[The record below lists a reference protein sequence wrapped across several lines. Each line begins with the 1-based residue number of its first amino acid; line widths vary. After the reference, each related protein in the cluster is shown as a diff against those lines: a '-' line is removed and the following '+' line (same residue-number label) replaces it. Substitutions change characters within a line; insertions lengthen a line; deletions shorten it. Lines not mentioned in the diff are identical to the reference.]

1 MEKGVRLIIVLLF
14 VVMILVSI
22 VGGVLYFT
30 TDMLKSNETLFQKYI
45 AQNIKNFANIADVS
59 NEEKNIDYLRKNDYT
74 KKSNIELSFLENEI
88 DQEEI
93 YNIAEEGITNNS
105 ENASYR
111 NIKVSYA
118 SEDLAN
124 IELLKEN
131 DTYGFRLADLVQQFV
146 SVKNASVAYFVSS
159 LGYDGKYFQEKMN
172 LESFDFSGLFDFSDE
187 EVKTMKETYF
197 KEIFSDIDKKSY
209 TSKRNVLITLNNGE
223 SVTTKQYT
231 LTLSKTD
238 VDKIY
243 KKILNQAIKDKIIL
257 DKLKHIDSEIKE
269 AGFNEP
275 KSIEEMY
282 TSKLQSIYDSI
293 EYLGQNETKII
304 FNVYQQKGITLRTS
318 VKTDSGEYIIDLNN
332 KNGTELSYKTIQ
344 LTEQG
349 EDTKVYSLGKG
360 NGESRNFSYEDDK
373 QNLSIELNTENL
385 QNSISVNGKIVYK
398 NEKINKLEANLKTD
412 FDFSNKKQI
421 ETHFQENNNIILN
434 DYEGDMINNITSQL
448 KNMEINKLEEKRAK
462 VNAKLLNNIL
472 LWVNEQEEKRIE
484 EEKNNIELKKQ
495 RFNNKFLLY
504 EGEELDFDTVQKMIQ
519 NVSQNMADYQV
530 INGKQIKILIE
541 QGSKNEEK
549 ANELANA
556 ITNRYKYNIK
566 MEYNEEGY
574 ISAIIVSIYEKE

>member
-1 MEKGVRLIIVLLF
+1 MEKGVRLIIVILIVAILL
-14 VVMILVSI
+14 VAI
-22 VGGVLYFT
+22 VGGILYFT
-30 TDMLKSNETLFQKYI
+30 TDMLKSNEALFQKYV

-59 NEEKNIDYLRKNDYT
+59 SEEKYIDYLRKNDYT
-74 KKSNIELSFLENEI
+74 EKSNIELSFLESEN
-88 DQEEI
+88 DQEEV
-93 YNIAEEGITNNS
+93 YNIVEEGMINNS
-105 ENASYR
+105 EKASHR
-111 NIKVSYA
+111 NVKVSYA

-131 DTYGFRLADLVQQFV
+131 DTYGFRLSDLVQQFV

-172 LESFDFSGLFDFSDE
+172 FEGFDFSGLFDFSDE
-187 EVKTMKETYF
+187 EIKTMREKYL

-243 KKILNQAIKDKIIL
+243 KKVLNQAIKDQIII
-257 DKLKHIDSEIKE
+257 DKLTHIDNELKE

-275 KSIEEMY
+275 KSLVEMY
-282 TSKLQSIYDSI
+282 TTKLQSIYDSI
-293 EYLGQNETKII
+293 EYSGQNETKIL
-304 FNVYQQKGITLRTS
+304 FNVYQQKGVTLRTS
-318 VKTDSGEYIIDLNN
+318 MKTDLGEYIIDLNN
-332 KNGTELSYKTIQ
+332 KNGTELSYKTIK

-349 EDTKVYSLGKG
+349 EDTKVFSLGKG
-360 NGESRNFSYEDDK
+360 NDESRNFSYKDDI
-373 QNLSIELNTENL
+373 QNLSIELKTENL
-385 QNSISVNGKIVYK
+385 ENSISTVGKIAYT
-398 NEKINKLEANLKTD
+398 NEKINKLEANLKTE

-421 ETHFQENNNIILN
+421 ETKFQENNNIVLN
-434 DYEGDMINNITSQL
+434 DYEGDMIRNIISQL

-504 EGEELDFDTVQKMIQ
+504 EGEELDYDTVTKMIQ
-519 NVSQNMADYQV
+519 SVSQNMADYQV
-530 INGKQIKILIE
+530 VNGKQIKILIQ

-549 ANELANA
+549 ANQLANA
-556 ITNRYKYNIK
+556 ITNKYKYNIK

-574 ISAIIVSIYEKE
+574 ISAINVSIYEKN

>member
-1 MEKGVRLIIVLLF
+1 MEKGVRLIIVILF

>member
-1 MEKGVRLIIVLLF
+1 MEKGVRLIIVILF
-14 VVMILVSI
+14 VAMILVAV

-30 TDMLKSNETLFQKYI
+30 TDMLKSDETLFQKYL
-45 AQNIKNFANIADVS
+45 AQNIKNFTNIADVS
-59 NEEKNIDYLRKNDYT
+59 NEEKYIDYLRKNDYT
-74 KKSNIELSFLENEI
+74 KKSNIELSFLENAN

-93 YNIAEEGITNNS
+93 YKIVEDGTTNNS

-111 NIKVSYA
+111 NIKVIYA

-124 IELLKEN
+124 IELLKAN
-131 DTYGFRLADLVQQFV
+131 DTYGFRLSDLVQQFV
-146 SVKNASVAYFVSS
+146 SVQNASVAYFVSS
-159 LGYDGKYFQEKMN
+159 LGYDGRYFQEKMN

-187 EVKTMKETYF
+187 EVNTMKEKYF
-197 KEIFSDIDKKSY
+197 KEIFSDINKKSY

-243 KKILNQAIKDKIIL
+243 KKILNQAIKDQIIL
-257 DKLKHIDSEIKE
+257 NKLNHLDTEIKE

-275 KSIEEMY
+275 KSLVEMY

-293 EYLGQNETKII
+293 EYLGQNETKIL
-304 FNVYQQKGITLRTS
+304 FNVYQQKGVTVRTS
-318 VKTDSGEYIIDLNN
+318 IKTDSGEYIIDLNN
-332 KNGTELSYKTIQ
+332 KNGTELSYKTIR

-360 NGESRNFSYEDDK
+360 ENDSRNFSYKDDK
-373 QNLSIELNTENL
+373 QNLNIELNIENL
-385 QNSISVNGKIVYK
+385 QNSISTNGNIIYQ
-398 NEKINKLEANLKTD
+398 NEKINKIEAKLKTD
-412 FDFSNKKQI
+412 FDFSNKKPI

-434 DYEGDMINNITSQL
+434 NYEGDMINNIMTQL
-448 KNMEINKLEEKRAK
+448 KKLEINKLEEKRAK

-472 LWVNEQEEKRIE
+472 LWVNAQEEKRIE
-484 EEKNNIELKKQ
+484 EENNNLELKKQ
-495 RFNNKFLLY
+495 RFNNKFSLY
-504 EGEELDFDTVQKMIQ
+504 EGEELDYDTVQKMIQ

-530 INGKQIKILIE
+530 INGKQIKILI
-541 QGSKNEEK
+541 QPGSKNEAK

-574 ISAIIVSIYEKE
+574 ISAINVSIYEKK

>member
-1 MEKGVRLIIVLLF
+1 MEKGVRLIIIILIVAMVL
-14 VVMILVSI
+14 VAIA
-22 VGGVLYFT
+22 GGVLYFT
-30 TDMLKSNETLFQKYI
+30 TDMLKSKETLFQKYI

-59 NEEKNIDYLRKNDYT
+59 NEEKNIDYFRKNDYT
-74 KKSNIELSFLENEI
+74 KKSNIELSFLENEN

-93 YNIAEEGITNNS
+93 YNIVEEGIINNS
-105 ENASYR
+105 EKASYR
-111 NIKVSYA
+111 NIKVNYA
-118 SEDLAN
+118 SEDLAS

-131 DTYGFRLADLVQQFV
+131 DTYGFRLSDLVEQFV

-172 LESFDFSGLFDFSDE
+172 FEGFDFSGLLDFSDE
-187 EVKTMKETYF
+187 EIKTIKENYF

-243 KKILNQAIKDKIIL
+243 KKILNQAKNDPIIL
-257 DKLKHIDSEIKE
+257 NKLKHIDSELKE
-269 AGFNEP
+269 AGFSEP
-275 KSIEEMY
+275 KSLEEMY
-282 TSKLQSIYDSI
+282 TTKLQSIYDSI
-293 EYLGQNETKII
+293 EYLGQNETKIL
-304 FNVYQQKGITLRTS
+304 FNVYQQKGVTLRTS
-318 VKTDSGEYIIDLNN
+318 IKTDLGEYIIDLNN
-332 KNGTELSYKTIQ
+332 KNGTELSFKTIK

-360 NGESRNFSYEDDK
+360 KDESRNFSYKDNK
-373 QNLSIELNTENL
+373 QNLSIEINTENL
-385 QNSISVNGKIVYK
+385 QNNISVNGKIIYA

-434 DYEGDMINNITSQL
+434 DYEGDMINNIMSQL

-472 LWVNEQEEKRIE
+472 LLVNEQEEKRIE
-484 EEKNNIELKKQ
+484 EEKNNVELKKQ
-495 RFNNKFLLY
+495 KFNNKFSLY
-504 EGEELDFDTVQKMIQ
+504 EGEELDYDTVTKMIQ

-530 INGKQIKILIE
+530 INGKQIKILIQ

-549 ANELANA
+549 ANELLNA

-574 ISAIIVSIYEKE
+574 ISAINISIYEKN

>member
-1 MEKGVRLIIVLLF
+1 MEKGVRLIIVILIVAILL
-14 VVMILVSI
+14 VAI
-22 VGGVLYFT
+22 VGGILYFT
-30 TDMLKSNETLFQKYI
+30 TDMLKSNEALFQKYV

-59 NEEKNIDYLRKNDYT
+59 SEEKYIDYLRKNDYT
-74 KKSNIELSFLENEI
+74 EKSNIELSFLESEN
-88 DQEEI
+88 DQEEV
-93 YNIAEEGITNNS
+93 YNIVEEGMINNS
-105 ENASYR
+105 EKASHR
-111 NIKVSYA
+111 NVKVSYA

-131 DTYGFRLADLVQQFV
+131 DTYGFRLSDLVQQFV

-172 LESFDFSGLFDFSDE
+172 FEGFDFSGLFDFSDE
-187 EVKTMKETYF
+187 EIKTMREKYL

-243 KKILNQAIKDKIIL
+243 KKVLNQAIKDQIII
-257 DKLKHIDSEIKE
+257 DKLTHIDNELKE

-275 KSIEEMY
+275 KSLVEMY
-282 TSKLQSIYDSI
+282 TTKLQSIYDSI
-293 EYLGQNETKII
+293 EYSGQNETKIL
-304 FNVYQQKGITLRTS
+304 FNVYQQKGVTLRTS
-318 VKTDSGEYIIDLNN
+318 MKTDLGEYIIDLNN
-332 KNGTELSYKTIQ
+332 KNGTELSYKTIK

-349 EDTKVYSLGKG
+349 EDTKVFSLGKG
-360 NGESRNFSYEDDK
+360 NDESRNFSYKDDK
-373 QNLSIELNTENL
+373 QNFSIELKTENL
-385 QNSISVNGKIVYK
+385 ENSISTVGKIAYT
-398 NEKINKLEANLKTD
+398 NEKINKLEANLKTE

-421 ETHFQENNNIILN
+421 ETKFQENNNIVLN
-434 DYEGDMINNITSQL
+434 DYEGDMIRNIISQL

-504 EGEELDFDTVQKMIQ
+504 EGEELDYDTVTKMIQ
-519 NVSQNMADYQV
+519 SVSQNMADYQV
-530 INGKQIKILIE
+530 VNGKQIKILIQ

-549 ANELANA
+549 ANQLANA
-556 ITNRYKYNIK
+556 ITNKYKYNIK

-574 ISAIIVSIYEKE
+574 ISAINVSIYEKN

>member
-1 MEKGVRLIIVLLF
+1 MEKGVRLIIIILF

-30 TDMLKSNETLFQKYI
+30 TDMLKSNETLFQKYL

-59 NEEKNIDYLRKNDYT
+59 NEKKYIDYLRKNDYT
-74 KKSNIELSFLENEI
+74 KKTNIELSFLEDAN

-93 YNIAEEGITNNS
+93 YSIVEEGISNNS
-105 ENASYR
+105 ENSSYR
-111 NIKVSYA
+111 NIKVRYA

-124 IELLKEN
+124 IEFLNEN

-146 SVKNASVAYFVSS
+146 SVKNASVAYFISS

-172 LESFDFSGLFDFSDE
+172 LDSFDFSGLFDFSDE
-187 EVKTMKETYF
+187 EIKTLKEKYF
-197 KEIFSDIDKKSY
+197 KEIFSDIAKKSY
-209 TSKRNVLITLNNGE
+209 TSKKNVLITLNNGE

-257 DKLKHIDSEIKE
+257 DKLNHLDNEIKE

-275 KSIEEMY
+275 KSLEEMY

-304 FNVYQQKGITLRTS
+304 FNVYQQKGITVRTS
-318 VKTDSGEYIIDLNN
+318 IKTDSGEYIIDLNN
-332 KNGTELSYKTIQ
+332 KNGTELSYKTIK

-360 NGESRNFSYEDDK
+360 IEESRNFSYEDDK

-385 QNSISVNGKIVYK
+385 QNGISVDGKIVYK
-398 NEKINKLEANLKTD
+398 NEKINKLEANLKTE

-434 DYEGDMINNITSQL
+434 DFEGDMINNIISQL
-448 KNMEINKLEEKRAK
+448 KNIEINKLEEKRSK

-472 LWVNEQEEKRIE
+472 LWVNKQEEKRIE
-484 EEKNNIELKKQ
+484 EEKNNIELRKQ
-495 RFNNKFLLY
+495 RFNNKFSLY
-504 EGEELDFDTVQKMIQ
+504 EGEEIDYDTVQKMIK
-519 NVSQNMADYQV
+519 NVSQNMTDYQV
-530 INGKQIKILIE
+530 VNGKQIKILI
-541 QGSKNEEK
+541 QQDSKNEAK
-549 ANELANA
+549 ADELANA

-574 ISAIIVSIYEKE
+574 ISAINVSIFEKE

>member
-1 MEKGVRLIIVLLF
+1 MEKGVRLIIIILF

-30 TDMLKSNETLFQKYI
+30 TDMLKSNETLFQKYL

-59 NEEKNIDYLRKNDYT
+59 NEKKYIDYLRKNDYT
-74 KKSNIELSFLENEI
+74 KKTNIELSFLEDAN

-93 YNIAEEGITNNS
+93 YSIVEEGISNNS
-105 ENASYR
+105 ENSSYR
-111 NIKVSYA
+111 NIKVRYA

-124 IELLKEN
+124 IEFLNEN

-146 SVKNASVAYFVSS
+146 SVKNASVAYFISS

-172 LESFDFSGLFDFSDE
+172 LDSFDFSGLFDFSDE
-187 EVKTMKETYF
+187 EIKTLKEKYF
-197 KEIFSDIDKKSY
+197 KEIFSDIAKKSY
-209 TSKRNVLITLNNGE
+209 TSKKNVLITLNNGE

-257 DKLKHIDSEIKE
+257 DKLNHLDNEIKE

-275 KSIEEMY
+275 KSLEEMY

-304 FNVYQQKGITLRTS
+304 FNVYQQKGITVRTS
-318 VKTDSGEYIIDLNN
+318 IKTDSGEYIIDLNN
-332 KNGTELSYKTIQ
+332 KNGTELSYKTIK

-360 NGESRNFSYEDDK
+360 IEESRNFSYEDDK

-385 QNSISVNGKIVYK
+385 QNGISVDGKIVYK
-398 NEKINKLEANLKTD
+398 NEKINKLEANLKTE

-434 DYEGDMINNITSQL
+434 DFEGDMINNIISQL
-448 KNMEINKLEEKRAK
+448 KNIEINKLEEKRSK

-472 LWVNEQEEKRIE
+472 LWVNKQEEKRIE
-484 EEKNNIELKKQ
+484 EEKNNIELRKQ
-495 RFNNKFLLY
+495 RFNNKFSLY
-504 EGEELDFDTVQKMIQ
+504 EGEEIDYDTVQKMIK
-519 NVSQNMADYQV
+519 NVSQNMTDYQV
-530 INGKQIKILIE
+530 VNGKQIKILI
-541 QGSKNEEK
+541 QQDSKNEAK
-549 ANELANA
+549 ADELANA

-574 ISAIIVSIYEKE
+574 ISAINISIFEKE

>member
-1 MEKGVRLIIVLLF
+1 MEKGVRLIIVILF
-14 VVMILVSI
+14 VVMILLSI

-421 ETHFQENNNIILN
+421 ETHFQENNIILN
-434 DYEGDMINNITSQL
+434 DYEGDMINNIISQL

-574 ISAIIVSIYEKE
+574 ISAINVSIYEKN

>member
-1 MEKGVRLIIVLLF
+1 MEKGVRLIIIILF

-30 TDMLKSNETLFQKYI
+30 TDMLKSNETLFQKYL

-59 NEEKNIDYLRKNDYT
+59 NEKKYIDYLRKNDYT
-74 KKSNIELSFLENEI
+74 KKTNIELSFLEDAN

-93 YNIAEEGITNNS
+93 YSIVEEGISNNS
-105 ENASYR
+105 ENSSYR
-111 NIKVSYA
+111 NIKVRYA

-124 IELLKEN
+124 IEFLNEN

-146 SVKNASVAYFVSS
+146 SVKNASVAYFISS

-172 LESFDFSGLFDFSDE
+172 LDSFDFSGLFDFSDE
-187 EVKTMKETYF
+187 EIKTLKEKYF
-197 KEIFSDIDKKSY
+197 KEIFSDIAKKSY
-209 TSKRNVLITLNNGE
+209 TSKKNVLITLNNGE

-257 DKLKHIDSEIKE
+257 DKLNHLDNEIKE

-275 KSIEEMY
+275 KSLEEMY

-304 FNVYQQKGITLRTS
+304 FNVYQQKGITVRTS
-318 VKTDSGEYIIDLNN
+318 IKTDSGEYIIDLNN
-332 KNGTELSYKTIQ
+332 KNGTELSYKTIK

-360 NGESRNFSYEDDK
+360 IEESRNFSYEDDK

-385 QNSISVNGKIVYK
+385 QNGISVDGKIVYK
-398 NEKINKLEANLKTD
+398 NEKINKLEANLKTE

-434 DYEGDMINNITSQL
+434 DFEGDMINNIISQL
-448 KNMEINKLEEKRAK
+448 KNIEINKLEEKRSK

-472 LWVNEQEEKRIE
+472 LWVNKQEEKRIE
-484 EEKNNIELKKQ
+484 EEKNNIELRKQ
-495 RFNNKFLLY
+495 RFNNKFSLY
-504 EGEELDFDTVQKMIQ
+504 EGEEIDYDTVQKMI
-519 NVSQNMADYQV
+519 
-530 INGKQIKILIE
+530 
-541 QGSKNEEK
+541 KNEAK
-549 ANELANA
+549 ADELANA

-574 ISAIIVSIYEKE
+574 ISAINVSIFEKE

>member
-1 MEKGVRLIIVLLF
+1 MEKGVRLIIVILIVAILL
-14 VVMILVSI
+14 VAI

-30 TDMLKSNETLFQKYI
+30 TDMLKSNEALFQKYV

-59 NEEKNIDYLRKNDYT
+59 SEEKYIDYLRKNDYT
-74 KKSNIELSFLENEI
+74 EKSNIELSFLESEN
-88 DQEEI
+88 DQEEV
-93 YNIAEEGITNNS
+93 YNIVEEGMINNS
-105 ENASYR
+105 EKASHR
-111 NIKVSYA
+111 NVKVSYA

-131 DTYGFRLADLVQQFV
+131 DTYGFRLSDLVQQFV

-172 LESFDFSGLFDFSDE
+172 FEGFDFSGLFDFSDE
-187 EVKTMKETYF
+187 EIKTMREKYL

-243 KKILNQAIKDKIIL
+243 KKVLNQAIKDQIII
-257 DKLKHIDSEIKE
+257 DKLTHIDNELKE

-275 KSIEEMY
+275 KSLVEMY
-282 TSKLQSIYDSI
+282 TTKLQSIYDSI
-293 EYLGQNETKII
+293 EYSGQNETKIL
-304 FNVYQQKGITLRTS
+304 FNVYQQKGVTLRTS
-318 VKTDSGEYIIDLNN
+318 MKTDLGEYIIDLNN
-332 KNGTELSYKTIQ
+332 KNGTELSYKTIK

-349 EDTKVYSLGKG
+349 EDTKVFSLGKG
-360 NGESRNFSYEDDK
+360 NDESRNFSYKDDI
-373 QNLSIELNTENL
+373 QNLSIELKTENL
-385 QNSISVNGKIVYK
+385 ENSISTVGKIAYT
-398 NEKINKLEANLKTD
+398 NEKINKLEANLKTE

-421 ETHFQENNNIILN
+421 ETKFQENNNIVLN
-434 DYEGDMINNITSQL
+434 DYEGDMIRNIISQL

-504 EGEELDFDTVQKMIQ
+504 EGEELDYDTVTKMIQ
-519 NVSQNMADYQV
+519 SVSQNMADYQV
-530 INGKQIKILIE
+530 VNGKQIKILIQ

-549 ANELANA
+549 ANQLANA
-556 ITNRYKYNIK
+556 ITNKYKYNIK

-574 ISAIIVSIYEKE
+574 ISAINVSIYEKN

>member
-1 MEKGVRLIIVLLF
+1 MEKGVRLIIIILF

-30 TDMLKSNETLFQKYI
+30 TDMLKSNETLFQKYL

-59 NEEKNIDYLRKNDYT
+59 NEKKYIDYLRKNDYT
-74 KKSNIELSFLENEI
+74 KKSNIELSFLEDAN

-93 YNIAEEGITNNS
+93 YSIVEEGITNNS
-105 ENASYR
+105 ENSSYR
-111 NIKVSYA
+111 NIKVRYA

-124 IELLKEN
+124 IEFLNEN

-146 SVKNASVAYFVSS
+146 SVKNASVAYFISS

-172 LESFDFSGLFDFSDE
+172 LDSFDFSGLLDFSDE
-187 EVKTMKETYF
+187 EIKTLKEKYF
-197 KEIFSDIDKKSY
+197 KEIFSDIAKKSY
-209 TSKRNVLITLNNGE
+209 TSKKNVLITLNNGE

-257 DKLKHIDSEIKE
+257 DKLNHLDNEIKE

-275 KSIEEMY
+275 KSLEEMY

-304 FNVYQQKGITLRTS
+304 FNVYQQKGITVRTS
-318 VKTDSGEYIIDLNN
+318 IKTDSGEYIIDLNN
-332 KNGTELSYKTIQ
+332 KNGTELSYKTIK

-360 NGESRNFSYEDDK
+360 IEESRNFSYEDDK

-385 QNSISVNGKIVYK
+385 QNGISVDGKIVYK
-398 NEKINKLEANLKTD
+398 NEKINKLEANLKTE

-434 DYEGDMINNITSQL
+434 DFEGDMIKNIISQL
-448 KNMEINKLEEKRAK
+448 KNIEINKLEEKRSK

-472 LWVNEQEEKRIE
+472 LWVNKQEEKRIE
-484 EEKNNIELKKQ
+484 EEKNNIELRKQ
-495 RFNNKFLLY
+495 RFNNKFSLY
-504 EGEELDFDTVQKMIQ
+504 EGEEIDYDTVQKMIK
-519 NVSQNMADYQV
+519 NVSQNMTDYQV
-530 INGKQIKILIE
+530 VNGKQIKILI
-541 QGSKNEEK
+541 QQDSKNEAK
-549 ANELANA
+549 ADELANA

-574 ISAIIVSIYEKE
+574 ISAINVSIFEKE

>member
-1 MEKGVRLIIVLLF
+1 MEKGVRLIIVILIVAILL
-14 VVMILVSI
+14 VAI

-30 TDMLKSNETLFQKYI
+30 TDMLKSNEALFQKYV

-59 NEEKNIDYLRKNDYT
+59 SEEKYIDYLRKNDYT
-74 KKSNIELSFLENEI
+74 EKSNIELSFLESEN
-88 DQEEI
+88 DQEEV
-93 YNIAEEGITNNS
+93 YNIVEEGIINNS
-105 ENASYR
+105 EKASHR
-111 NIKVSYA
+111 NVKVSYA

-131 DTYGFRLADLVQQFV
+131 DTYGFRLSDLVQQFV

-172 LESFDFSGLFDFSDE
+172 FEGFDFSGLFDFSDE
-187 EVKTMKETYF
+187 EIKTMREKYL

-243 KKILNQAIKDKIIL
+243 KKVLNQAIKDQIII
-257 DKLKHIDSEIKE
+257 DKLTHIDNELKE

-275 KSIEEMY
+275 KSLVEMY
-282 TSKLQSIYDSI
+282 TTKLQSIYDSI
-293 EYLGQNETKII
+293 EYSGQNETKIL
-304 FNVYQQKGITLRTS
+304 FNVYQQKGVTLRTS
-318 VKTDSGEYIIDLNN
+318 MKTDLGEYIIDLNN
-332 KNGTELSYKTIQ
+332 KNGTELSYKTIK

-349 EDTKVYSLGKG
+349 EDTKVFSLGKG
-360 NGESRNFSYEDDK
+360 NDESRNFSYKDDI
-373 QNLSIELNTENL
+373 QNLSIELKTENL
-385 QNSISVNGKIVYK
+385 ENSISTVGKIAYT

-421 ETHFQENNNIILN
+421 ETKFQENNNIVLN
-434 DYEGDMINNITSQL
+434 DYEGDMIRNIISQL

-504 EGEELDFDTVQKMIQ
+504 EGEELDYDTVTKMIQ
-519 NVSQNMADYQV
+519 SVSQNMADYQV
-530 INGKQIKILIE
+530 VNGKQIKILIQ

-549 ANELANA
+549 ANQLANA
-556 ITNRYKYNIK
+556 ITNKYKYNIK

-574 ISAIIVSIYEKE
+574 ISAINISIYEKN